1 MNTKIE
7 SSLQDKFT
15 TEIKALLTEGKALLD
30 HIRDEEPAN
39 VLPFARRYQTW
50 YTRALGLA
58 KVLAPDRSDEFRR
71 L

>member
-50 YTRALGLA
+50 YTALGLA